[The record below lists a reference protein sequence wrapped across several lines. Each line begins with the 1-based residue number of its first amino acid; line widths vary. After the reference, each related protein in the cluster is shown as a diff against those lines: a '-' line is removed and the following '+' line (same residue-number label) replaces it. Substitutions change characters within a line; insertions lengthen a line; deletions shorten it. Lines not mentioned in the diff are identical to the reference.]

1 MQQEPFIINEDAD
14 CRTYKKVKLGVC
26 QIYCKSERDRGRER
40 NTKRDRFYRFIVGN
54 YSLNVN
60 KRTKYFRL
68 QRITI
73 SMDLGSNPIYCS
85 LRIKVVATDVEFN

>member
-14 CRTYKKVKLGVC
+14 CSTYKKVNLGVC
-26 QIYCKSERDRGRER
+26 QIYCKSERDREKEKERER
-40 NTKRDRFYRFIVGN
+40 NTKRDRFYRFIIGN

-85 LRIKVVATDVEFN
+85 LRIKVLQQM